1 MVRPPRRTDKQ
12 TRQITARN
20 FLHQER
26 IPVFETEIQQLAVF
40 EEAPD
45 QGLLVKD
52 FSGAIARKAWSS
64 YQALG
69 QEIKQEMGW

>member
-1 MVRPPRRTDKQ
+1 MVHPPKRTDKL
-12 TRQITARN
+12 TRQITARD
-20 FLHQER
+20 FLHQKR
-26 IPVFETEIQQLAVF
+26 ILVFETEIQQLAVF

-52 FSGAIARKAWSS
+52 FAGEIAQKAWSS